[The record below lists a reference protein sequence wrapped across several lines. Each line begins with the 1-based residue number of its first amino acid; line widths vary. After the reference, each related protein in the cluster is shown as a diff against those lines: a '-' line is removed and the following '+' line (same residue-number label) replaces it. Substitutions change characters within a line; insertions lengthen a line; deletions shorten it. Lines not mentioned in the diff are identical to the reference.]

1 MATAKENLDR
11 QIGQD
16 NADAIEALVD
26 EKLQARSEDLETLRQ
41 EIVTLREEI
50 GDIPELRRQLVAA
63 GALLRDAIDDHNQ
76 LVDRRNAGEPVSER
90 EVAEDEVRV
99 QRVSTDVESVRGEL
113 EQRVDALEDQVGRSD
128 SEGLRGAVKDA
139 RTTADNAQATAD
151 EALRLAQSNSG
162 SADDD
167 KSFVVPVLITL
178 IGVTLLAWLI
188 MWIIPGNQNNFW
200 GLFWGIFAAALVA
213 LFLSRASKPGTKT
226 NTFVGDLRDT
236 RRARR
241 EREETSEEDPY
252 SGSTSTRVV
261 EKREKVSA

>member
-11 QIGQD
+11 QIGQG

-41 EIVTLREEI
+41 EIVALREEV
-50 GDIPELRRQLVAA
+50 GDIPELKRQLQAAA
-63 GALLRDAIDDHNQ
+63 GLLRGAIDDHNE

-99 QRVSTDVESVRGEL
+99 QRVSTDVESVRDEL
-113 EQRVDALEDQVGRSD
+113 EQRVTALEDQVGRND

-139 RTTADNAQATAD
+139 QTTADSAKATAD

-162 SADDD
+162 SAGGG
-167 KSFVVPVLITL
+167 KAFVGPVLITL
-178 IGVTLLAWLI
+178 IGVMLLVWLI
-188 MWIIPGNQNNFW
+188 MWLIPGDQNNFW

-236 RRARR
+236 RRVRR
-241 EREETSEEDPY
+241 EREETPEEETSSE
-252 SGSTSTRVV
+252 STSTRVV
-261 EKREKVSA
+261 EKKEKVSA